1 MQKRRILSVVCG
13 MLFCIMC
20 FSVVVMPV
28 SAEEIAGYH
37 ETTMTEEEATDTWY
51 SVGRG
56 VYLAFGTAKVM
67 RDGKAR
73 INISGSTNAH
83 SICEE
88 LRLAL
93 YLDESPDNSSYGTI
107 GVYHYS
113 EKNDASVS
121 GYETGLQAKSGYYYS
136 VRGTHTVYHGGT
148 RETTD
153 TCTDAITA
161 S

>member
-1 MQKRRILSVVCG
+1 MRRKRFLSVVCG
-13 MLFCIMC
+13 VLSYIIC
-20 FSVVVMPV
+20 FSGAVMPV
-28 SAEEIAGYH
+28 CAEEIAGYH
-37 ETTMTEEEATDTWY
+37 ERVVTEEEAMDTWY

-67 RDGKAR
+67 RDGRAKV
-73 INISGSTNAH
+73 NISGSTNAH
-83 SICEE
+83 RICEE
-88 LRLAL
+88 LSLAL
-93 YLDESPDNSSYGTI
+93 YLDESTDNQSYGTI

-113 EKNDASVS
+113 DKNDESVS
-121 GYETGLQAKSGYYYS
+121 GYETGLRVTSGYYYRARGVHS
-136 VRGTHTVYHGGT
+136 VYQGGT

>member
-1 MQKRRILSVVCG
+1 MLRRRLLSVVCG
-13 MLFCIMC
+13 VLSCAMC
-20 FSVVVMPV
+20 FSAFTVSV

-37 ETTMTEEEATDTWY
+37 ERTMNEEETTDTWY

-67 RDGKAR
+67 RDGKAKV
-73 INISGSTNAH
+73 NISGSTNAH
-83 SICEE
+83 RICEE
-88 LRLAL
+88 LSLAL
-93 YLDESPDNSSYGTI
+93 YLDESTDNQSYGTI

-113 EKNDASVS
+113 DKNDASVS
-121 GYETGLQAKSGYYYS
+121 GYETGLRVTSGYYYRA
-136 VRGTHTVYHGGT
+136 RGVHSVYHGGT

>member
-1 MQKRRILSVVCG
+1 MQRRVLSVVCG
-13 MLFCIMC
+13 LLSCIIS
-20 FSVVVMPV
+20 FSVVVIPV

-37 ETTMTEEEATDTWY
+37 EKTVTEEAAMDTWY

-56 VYLAFGTAKVM
+56 VYLAFGTAKIM
-67 RDGKAR
+67 RDGKAK

-83 SICEE
+83 RICEE
-88 LRLAL
+88 LNLAL
-93 YLDESPDNSSYGTI
+93 YLDESADNKNYGTI
-107 GVYHYS
+107 GAYHYS

-121 GYETGLQAKSGYYYS
+121 GYETGLRVTSGYYYS
-136 VRGTHTVYHGGT
+136 VRGTHTVVHGGT

>member
-1 MQKRRILSVVCG
+1 MQRKIFLSVVCG
-13 MLFCIMC
+13 ILSCIIC
-20 FSVVVMPV
+20 LPALVMPV
-28 SAEEIAGYH
+28 CAEEIAGYH
-37 ETTMTEEEATDTWY
+37 EKTRTEEEAMDTWY

-67 RDGKAR
+67 REDKGR
-73 INISGSTNAH
+73 VTISGSTNAH

-93 YLDESPDNSSYGTI
+93 YLDESVDNKNYGTI
-107 GVYHYS
+107 GVYHFT
-113 EKNDASVS
+113 EENDASVS
-121 GYETGLQAKSGYYYS
+121 GGEKGIRAQSGYYYS
-136 VRGTHTVYHGGT
+136 VRGVHTVIHGGT

>member
-1 MQKRRILSVVCG
+1 MLRRKLLSVVCG
-13 MLFCIMC
+13 VLSCVMC
-20 FSVVVMPV
+20 FSAFTISV

-37 ETTMTEEEATDTWY
+37 ERVVSEEEATDTWY

-56 VYLAFGTAKVM
+56 VYLAFGTAKIM
-67 RDGKAR
+67 RDGKAKV
-73 INISGSTNAH
+73 NISGSTNAH
-83 SICEE
+83 SICDA
-88 LRLAL
+88 LYLAL
-93 YLDESPDNSSYGTI
+93 YLDESPNNQSYGTI

-113 EKNDASVS
+113 YKNDATIS
-121 GYETGLQAKSGYYYS
+121 GYETGLRVTSGYYYS
-136 VRGTHTVYHGGT
+136 VRGTHTVVHGGT